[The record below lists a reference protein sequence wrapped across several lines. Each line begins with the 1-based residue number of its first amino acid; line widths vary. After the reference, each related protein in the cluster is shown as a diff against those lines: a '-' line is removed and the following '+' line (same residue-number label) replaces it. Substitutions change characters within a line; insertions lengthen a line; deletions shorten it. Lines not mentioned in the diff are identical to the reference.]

1 MIVPRTRLLILFA
14 LTVVPAAALMSSP
27 AAALPAWLV
36 IGLFVALAVVDAML
50 GGRNLEGVRLTLPSV
65 IRFVRRRKGSI
76 PITVTNDGAGVSRV
90 RAGLVLSDTLGCE
103 SEGLMLELPAR
114 GESVTVPLLANPQTR
129 GTFTVESAALEASSP
144 LGLWNARRRIGIRSE
159 IRVYPDLGADQSIVA
174 PLLLR
179 RHPGL
184 HLQRQAGRGREFEKL
199 REYVPGDALNDIH
212 WKATARRGHPITRQ
226 YRVERTQEIYAVL
239 DCSRLSGRDAG
250 DGETVLERYIT
261 AVLVLSLACRQ
272 QGDLFGLVTFSDTV
286 HSFVRAGGT
295 HAHYD
300 ACRNALLNLAP
311 HIVAPDFGEVATTLD
326 IRQRRRAMLVFLTEL
341 DDPVLSEDFLK
352 VAGVL
357 SRRHLVAVASVREKQ
372 NEALFELP
380 VGSIPEI
387 YERLGGHLAW
397 RRLNELSASLR
408 SRGVRMFT
416 AHPAKLSLELTRF
429 YLNTKQRQAI

>member
-1 MIVPRTRLLILFA
+1 MITPRTRLLVLFG
-14 LTVVPAAALMSSP
+14 LTVVPAAALNSRV
-27 AAALPAWLV
+27 AWMF
-36 IGLFVALAVVDAML
+36 IGAFVVVAVLDAVLGSRNLDGVTLSMPAVV
-50 GGRNLEGVRLTLPSV
+50 
-65 IRFVRRRKGSI
+65 RFVRRRKGVI
-76 PITVTNDGAGVSRV
+76 PATVRNDGTGVSRI
-90 RAGLVLSDTLGCE
+90 RAGILLSQTLGCDADD
-103 SEGLMLELPAR
+103 LTLDLPAR
-114 GESVTVPLLANPQTR
+114 GESVTALLHANPQTR
-129 GTFTVESAALEASSP
+129 GTFAVDAAALEAASP
-144 LGLWNARRRIGIRSE
+144 LGLWNARRRVAVHSE
-159 IRVYPDLGADQSIVA
+159 IRVYPDLGTDQSVVA
-174 PLLLR
+174 PLLMR

-184 HLQRQAGRGREFEKL
+184 HVQRQAGRGREFEKL
-199 REYVPGDALNDIH
+199 REYIPGDALNEIH

-239 DCSRLSGRDAG
+239 DCSRLTGRGADE
-250 DGETVLERYIT
+250 GETVLERYIT
-261 AVLVLSLACRQ
+261 AALVLSLACRQ

-300 ACRNALLNLAP
+300 ACRNAMLNLAP
-311 HIVAPDFGEVATTLD
+311 RMVAPDFAEVAATLD
-326 IRQRRRAMLVFLTEL
+326 TRLRRRAMLVFLTEL

-352 VAGVL
+352 VAGAL

-372 NEALFELP
+372 EEALFELP
-380 VGSIPEI
+380 AGSIPEV

-416 AHPAKLSLELTRF
+416 AHPARLSLELTRF